1 MKHFN
6 SLRKAEHAA
15 MAGLTLTVCGT
26 ALMLMHGQASAD
38 TTTTPNTNTTV
49 ATANNTDQ
57 NTQQTAVAQQSSTSS
72 AASQVTQSH
81 QNVPVAVQ
89 AYNTQAA
96 PAAVN
101 QTSTSTGTAQAS
113 WLDQTNYSSTNLHVQ
128 GWHAADQSVNQPN
141 HFLIV
146 YDQTDH
152 KQLAVKNI
160 TNQVASRP
168 DVAKAHP
175 DINNAGQSGF
185 NTDFTIDSPDYLN
198 HQLALV
204 SRYSAFA
211 GGNGDD
217 GSGNMTDHWFI
228 LPRADQGNEA
238 WLDTMTI
245 GQGKLHVSGWH
256 ATKNSLTQTHHY
268 IIIVNGQ
275 GRELARKEVTNVAR
289 PDVANAHAN
298 LYNAGQSGFS
308 ADFELQSNFLNQ
320 PLRVISRY
328 SADPAGNSNYT
339 DVWFN
344 PVEFQDNHANYG
356 WLDSFNISNG
366 KDLTVSGW
374 HAADDSIYEPNHFII
389 LYDQTTHQQVA
400 AANVKTTASD
410 DVYRAHRNV
419 LQSGMARFSYTFNNV
434 NLTPG
439 HSYSIVSR
447 YSSINTG
454 NGDDGRNAKTDYW
467 YNAVTLDNQTHY
479 SIDSWSNNGRTLTVS
494 GWMANSDSL
503 NKSHPYAILLNNG
516 KEVTRVA
523 LTLNNR
529 PDVAKAYPAV
539 WGSLRSGFT
548 TSFDISQIKEGNF
561 QLVLRFS
568 NQEGGEGQYVQVYTD
583 QHNTSDGYFD
593 RTSYDRNSHRLTVSG
608 WHAAV
613 HADGRPYQ
621 YIIALV
627 NGTEVHRWQLSGNQI
642 NLTRNDI
649 ANKYGYDANAASS
662 GFSAVLDA
670 GMLNGHLVTLIHR
683 ITDDPN
689 GNGNYIDY
697 RLNNVDCNLYA
708 SLTYNMQ
715 ANAVNRY
722 ILNNR
727 IGHAGIQYHYV
738 IPQVTGA
745 YSGTSNGKP
754 NKVVVH
760 ETANPNDSIWGEINY
775 EQGHYENA
783 FVHAFVDGNNIIEI
797 SPTDREAWGCGYPG
811 NGFAVQFEQVEV
823 YGRDNF
829 ARELANAAYYAAFN
843 IVKYQMQP
851 HFSLGSDSTVVSHHM
866 ISRFFGGSDHVDPD
880 GYWSNR
886 AGSYFGTSYTMA
898 DFDELVKYAIVNW
911 VI

>member
-1 MKHFN
+1 MLVLKHFN

-26 ALMLMHGQASAD
+26 SLMLMHGQASAD
-38 TTTTPNTNTTV
+38 TTTPNTTAATTV
-49 ATANNTDQ
+49 NDNRQVAQSAAADQQ
-57 NTQQTAVAQQSSTSS
+57 NTS
-72 AASQVTQSH
+72 AASQSY

-101 QTSTSTGTAQAS
+101 QTSTNTGTAQAS

-128 GWHAADQSVNQPN
+128 GWHAADQSVSQPN

-160 TNQVASRP
+160 TNQEASRP

-175 DINNAGQSGF
+175 EINNAAQSGF
-185 NTDFTIDSPDYLN
+185 DTNFTIDSPDYLN

-238 WLDTMTI
+238 WLDMTTI

-275 GRELARKEVTNVAR
+275 GRELARKEVTNTAR
-289 PDVANAHAN
+289 PDVAKAHPD

-308 ADFELQSNFLNQ
+308 VDFDLQSNFLNQ

-328 SADPAGNSNYT
+328 SADPAGNNNYT

-344 PVEFQDNHANYG
+344 TVEFRDNHANDG
-356 WLDSFNISNG
+356 WLDNFNISNG

-374 HAADDSIYEPNHFII
+374 HAADDSIYEPNHFLI

-400 AANVKTTASD
+400 AAAVKTVASD
-410 DVYRAHRNV
+410 DVYRAHRDV
-419 LQSGMARFSYTFNNV
+419 LQSGMARFSYTFSNV
-434 NLTPG
+434 HLTPG

-454 NGDDGRNAKTDYW
+454 NGDNGRNAKTDYW
-467 YNAVTLDNQTHY
+467 YKAVTLDNQNHY

-494 GWMANSDSL
+494 GWMANSDSI
-503 NKSHPYAILLNNG
+503 NMSHPYAILLNNG

-523 LTLNNR
+523 LTLTNR
-529 PDVAKAYPAV
+529 PDVAKAYPEV

-561 QLVLRFS
+561 QLILRFS
-568 NQEGGEGQYVQVYTD
+568 NQDGGEGQYVQAFTG
-583 QHNTSDGYFD
+583 QHNTSEGYFD
-593 RTSYDRNSHRLTVSG
+593 QTSYDRNSHRLTVSG

-613 HADGRPYQ
+613 HADGHPYQ

-627 NGTEVHRWQLSGNQI
+627 NGTEAHRWRLSGNQI

-649 ANKYGYDANAASS
+649 ANKYGYADNARTS

-697 RLNNVDCNLYA
+697 RINNLYA

-715 ANAVNRY
+715 ANVINRF

-727 IGHAGIQYHYV
+727 IGHAGIQTHYV

-745 YSGTSNGKP
+745 YNTATGKP
-754 NKVVVH
+754 TMVVVH

-775 EQGHYENA
+775 EQTHYNNA

-797 SPTDREAWGCGYPG
+797 SPTDREAWGCCYPG
-811 NGFAVQFEQVEV
+811 NGYAVQFEQVEV

-829 ARELANAAYYAAFN
+829 ARELANAAYYAAYN

-851 HFSLGSDSTVVSHHM
+851 HFTTGKDSTLYSHHM
-866 ISRFFGGSDHVDPD
+866 VSNFLGGTDHVDPD

-886 AGSYFGTSYTMA
+886 AGSYFGTRYTMA